1 MKPGD
6 LIWLRDDM
14 GKLTP
19 AIYISEAPS
28 YFSGPRIRVL
38 QGGVIFDIGK
48 HRTRVIN
55 EAG

>member
-1 MKPGD
+1 MKSGD

-38 QGGVIFDIGK
+38 QGGVVFDIGK
-48 HRTRVIN
+48 HRAKVIN
-55 EAG
+55 ETG

>member
-38 QGGVIFDIGK
+38 QDGFVFDIGK
-48 HRTRVIN
+48 HRAKVIN
-55 EAG
+55 ETG

>member
-1 MKPGD
+1 
-6 LIWLRDDM
+6 M

>member
-28 YFSGPRIRVL
+28 SFMGPRVKVL
-38 QGGVIFDIGK
+38 QSGAVFSIGK
-48 HRTRVIN
+48 HRTKVID
-55 EAG
+55 ETG